1 LKKLV
6 LFIIVLI
13 EGTDFDSGVF
23 GGICKVGLGVMQ
35 KSYGRA
41 DFKCGELL
49 ILIID
54 VAELSC
60 DLPRY
65 LWVSCALC

>member
-1 LKKLV
+1 MFLLR
-6 LFIIVLI
+6 VLI
-13 EGTDFDSGVF
+13 LTVEFMEG
-23 GGICKVGLGVMQ
+23 CKAGLGVMQ
-35 KSYGRA
+35 KLYGRA

-49 ILIID
+49 ILIVD